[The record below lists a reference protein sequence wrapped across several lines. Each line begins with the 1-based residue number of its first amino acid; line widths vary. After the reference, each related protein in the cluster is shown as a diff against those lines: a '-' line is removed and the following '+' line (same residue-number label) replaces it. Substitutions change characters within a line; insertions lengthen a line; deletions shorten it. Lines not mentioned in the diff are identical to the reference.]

1 MHPRP
6 SPIAASLY
14 TLRDMNVDV
23 IIMHGP
29 HGCCFRTG
37 RLLESDGVRVLTTAM
52 AENDF
57 ILGASE
63 KLENTLKEAY
73 DMFKPEFIGVVG
85 TCASMIIGE
94 DLKEAI
100 ANANLDCTVIPVES
114 HGGFGEGDNT
124 EGAIMVLDSAV
135 EYGIIPRE
143 EADRQIE
150 MLKKA
155 TEIEKT
161 RGMAQ
166 GKYIQPNF
174 GDNKEEV
181 AKKIIKALRD
191 NKKVAFVLNAKKET
205 SYLFADILNFD
216 YREIN
221 PENKPII
228 VANLDEN
235 IGLSRIRNH
244 AVNIK
249 QELKTDI
256 DYITGGLD
264 EYPVTGKAA
273 ADYLKENPVD
283 LYVVCGVPHAF
294 PVEEI
299 EGESIAVTDGPR
311 LVEPLRDLGYD
322 NVVAELDAHSK
333 TLGTDKIVFSDFGGM
348 IRSAIDYKS
357 GNLKSISNGF
367 KKIGCDVEITS
378 SIEKIADSD
387 YLVLPGVGAFGS
399 AMENL
404 EEFKKVIHEHV
415 DDDKPFLGVCLGQQ
429 VLMDSSE
436 ESPDVD
442 GLKLFE
448 GHACYLPEGLKIP
461 HMGWNKLDVVKKCP
475 ILEGVD
481 KEYFYF
487 VHSYHVVPDNDEI
500 IAGTC
505 DYGIDVVAA
514 LSRNNLFST
523 QFHPEKSG
531 VAGLKI
537 LKNFVNLEL

>member
-135 EYGIIPRE
+135 EYGLIPRS
-143 EADRQIE
+143 EANRQIE

-166 GKYIQPNF
+166 GEYILSDF
-174 GDNKEEV
+174 GDDKQKVANK
-181 AKKIIKALRD
+181 IMKALKD
-191 NKKVAFVLNAKKET
+191 GKNVAFILNAKKET
-205 SYLFADILNFD
+205 SYLFADILNFND
-216 YREIN
+216 N
-221 PENKPII
+221 DALII
-228 VANLDEN
+228 ANLDEN
-235 IGLSRIRNH
+235 IGLPRIRNH
-244 AVNIK
+244 AANIK
-249 QELKTDI
+249 KQLKVDV
-256 DYITGGLD
+256 DCITGGLD
-264 EYPVTGKAA
+264 EYPVTGKVAGQ
-273 ADYLKENPVD
+273 YLKEHPVD

-299 EGESIAVTDGPR
+299 DGESIAVTDGPR
-311 LVEPLRDLGYD
+311 LVEPLRKLGYD

-333 TLGTDKIVFSDFGGM
+333 TLGTDKIVLSDFGKI
-348 IRSAIDYKS
+348 IR
-357 GNLKSISNGF
+357 NGS
-367 KKIGCDVEITS
+367 K
-378 SIEKIADSD
+378 
-387 YLVLPGVGAFGS
+387 
-399 AMENL
+399 N
-404 EEFKKVIHEHV
+404 H
-415 DDDKPFLGVCLGQQ
+415 
-429 VLMDSSE
+429 
-436 ESPDVD
+436 
-442 GLKLFE
+442 
-448 GHACYLPEGLKIP
+448 
-461 HMGWNKLDVVKKCP
+461 
-475 ILEGVD
+475 
-481 KEYFYF
+481 
-487 VHSYHVVPDNDEI
+487 DN
-500 IAGTC
+500 
-505 DYGIDVVAA
+505 
-514 LSRNNLFST
+514 NN
-523 QFHPEKSG
+523 
-531 VAGLKI
+531 
-537 LKNFVNLEL
+537 

>member
-124 EGAIMVLDSAV
+124 EGAIIVLDSAV

-166 GKYIQPNF
+166 GKYIQPN
-174 GDNKEEV
+174 
-181 AKKIIKALRD
+181 
-191 NKKVAFVLNAKKET
+191 
-205 SYLFADILNFD
+205 
-216 YREIN
+216 
-221 PENKPII
+221 
-228 VANLDEN
+228 LDEN

-264 EYPVTGKAA
+264 EYPVTGKVA

-348 IRSAIDYKS
+348 IRSAIDWK
-357 GNLKSISNGF
+357 
-367 KKIGCDVEITS
+367 
-378 SIEKIADSD
+378 
-387 YLVLPGVGAFGS
+387 
-399 AMENL
+399 
-404 EEFKKVIHEHV
+404 
-415 DDDKPFLGVCLGQQ
+415 
-429 VLMDSSE
+429 
-436 ESPDVD
+436 
-442 GLKLFE
+442 
-448 GHACYLPEGLKIP
+448 
-461 HMGWNKLDVVKKCP
+461 
-475 ILEGVD
+475 
-481 KEYFYF
+481 
-487 VHSYHVVPDNDEI
+487 
-500 IAGTC
+500 
-505 DYGIDVVAA
+505 
-514 LSRNNLFST
+514 
-523 QFHPEKSG
+523 
-531 VAGLKI
+531 
-537 LKNFVNLEL
+537 